1 MSGPKELRA
10 QQRLEWLVL
19 IGQRLKQ
26 EYDAMA
32 KPLPAPLALLL
43 QRLEAGTTQGDRNG
57 TARQDTGARPAT
69 EAIPLVPPSRDTTSS
84 RGDGRQRSVD
94 AYLAPREK

>member
-10 QQRLEWLVL
+10 QQRLAWLVL

-43 QRLEAGTTQGDRNG
+43 QRLEARTTEGDPIG
-57 TARQDTGARPAT
+57 TARQDNRRAAGNGGGTAGAS
-69 EAIPLVPPSRDTTSS
+69 ESRHHIDS
-84 RGDGRQRSVD
+84 R
-94 AYLAPREK
+94 